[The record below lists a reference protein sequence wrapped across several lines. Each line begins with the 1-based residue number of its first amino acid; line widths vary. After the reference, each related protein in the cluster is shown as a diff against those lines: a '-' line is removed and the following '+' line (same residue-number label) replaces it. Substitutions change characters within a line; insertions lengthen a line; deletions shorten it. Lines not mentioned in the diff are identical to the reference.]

1 MGLLWLVYFFVVI
14 LTKEETDWYDYGW
27 IVVFTTY
34 LITYFYQKYNKY
46 LTIENGIIKVNSPFG
61 KQLKLS
67 EIKEIKTFAG
77 DYILKT
83 AEKEL
88 KINTQIIDPKL
99 LAEFNSELK
108 KLDVEWI

>member
-1 MGLLWLVYFFVVI
+1 MVDLFLCFVFCKGKNNLVRLF
-14 LTKEETDWYDYGW
+14 LAC
-27 IVVFTTY
+27 
-34 LITYFYQKYNKY
+34 
-46 LTIENGIIKVNSPFG
+46 GIIKVNSPFG

-77 DYILKT
+77 DYTLKT

-99 LAEFNSELK
+99 LTELNAELK
-108 KLDVEWI
+108 KLDVEWNSNVFR

>member
-1 MGLLWLVYFFVVI
+1 MGLLWLVYFSVMFF
-14 LTKEETDWYDYGW
+14 TKEEISWYDYGW

-34 LITYFYQKYNKY
+34 LITYFYQKHNKY

-61 KQLKLS
+61 NQLKLS

-83 AEKEL
+83 DKEEL
-88 KINTQIIDPKL
+88 TINTQIIDPKL

-108 KLDVEWI
+108 S